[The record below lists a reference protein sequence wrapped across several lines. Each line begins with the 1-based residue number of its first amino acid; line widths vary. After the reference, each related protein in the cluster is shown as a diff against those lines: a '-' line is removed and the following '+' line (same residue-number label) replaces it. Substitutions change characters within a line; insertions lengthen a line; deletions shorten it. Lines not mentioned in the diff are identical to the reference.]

1 MKIKRWLYVLLI
13 VLVAALTL
21 SVLTACE
28 PKPENQDLVAGPEAG
43 VYYYDDEGIEYQI
56 ALAAGNRFTFWVM
69 GENLSGEYTLTGTEL
84 VFDFTGDKADLTAT
98 LSDEVITL
106 EYSGAQLR
114 FLKKLAYRVTFDSA
128 GGSAV
133 APINVLNGRTL
144 SRPAEPVRD
153 GYAFVG
159 WYKDSAHTVPFLF
172 DTEIITSDT
181 TLYAFWA
188 ESEEGQAEFT
198 VTFDLNYDGAPT
210 VASAVTIGGRLIN
223 VQQPVRSG
231 YTFGGWWIS
240 MYDSAEMLTARYTE
254 DTVFSENATLFAL
267 WTSTSQTGLAA
278 PEVSVTSEGVTRSV
292 AAGVTYRL
300 KVEGPD
306 GFTAVDKASDTAVEA
321 IDFASAPAGDYVI
334 TVTAARGDESVSVTR
349 YFKNKALDAVSFF
362 TVVEPSAL
370 IFKKVENAQSYYI
383 TIVCGDEGHRHER
396 FALGDSAFYNFVNCS
411 MTEEGI
417 SFVVTA
423 EADGYAPSVSKPF
436 VYRRALEKIE
446 QTSFRLDEE
455 TEILT
460 WQAVENAQGYKVEI
474 SCGKEN
480 HTHTEFI
487 GSETSLCLKTCA
499 PCADGVRVKI
509 VPVTKGY
516 VSPEAAE
523 YVYAKTRLA
532 TPDNIRVED
541 ELLVWDSVGE
551 GVSYQVR
558 VGNAQPVTVDATSFS
573 LAEIV
578 ATAAPGADFSVAVR
592 ARADGED
599 SLWSDAQ
606 DMRYYAMY
614 GTLEYSRGVVYWRH
628 VIGATGYQIRYNGDV
643 STLRNVPAGEN
654 SFEVALPFAGRNSI
668 EVRFVDGENVGAWVS
683 LDVVAYRIT
692 FDSRGGSSVQSIN
705 KAYGDRMQAFEQPE
719 RSGYEFAGWY
729 NAIGGAEGNGA
740 EYTDEFFAETGD
752 IVLYA
757 YWKSTSFTVTY
768 NYYGGIAPEGS
779 VGNARLIF
787 GEHYTLEIP
796 VPSDATLVFG
806 GWYQEPGGQGNRYTD
821 ELGNSLAVWNTAN
834 DDTTVYA
841 YWIEALAFR
850 ESTNGAYA
858 VLKGPDINQVKNLII
873 PVSYNGRPVSYI
885 DSGAFS
891 GCSSLVTVEIPDTIV
906 QVGATGATPFNECGN
921 LEEINIYH
929 VEGNNLIV
937 YSSADGILI
946 FDDEV
951 TGQRYVTCVPSA
963 KKGAVRIPDG
973 VTEIPIR
980 AFAGSDISSV
990 TVPASVT
997 AIRMRAFTGCQ
1008 NLSERKLRACD

>member
-1 MKIKRWLYVLLI
+1 M
-13 VLVAALTL
+13 
-21 SVLTACE
+21 
-28 PKPENQDLVAGPEAG
+28 
-43 VYYYDDEGIEYQI
+43 
-56 ALAAGNRFTFWVM
+56 
-69 GENLSGEYTLTGTEL
+69 
-84 VFDFTGDKADLTAT
+84 
-98 LSDEVITL
+98 
-106 EYSGAQLR
+106 
-114 FLKKLAYRVTFDSA
+114 
-128 GGSAV
+128 
-133 APINVLNGRTL
+133 
-144 SRPAEPVRD
+144 
-153 GYAFVG
+153 
-159 WYKDSAHTVPFLF
+159 
-172 DTEIITSDT
+172 
-181 TLYAFWA
+181 
-188 ESEEGQAEFT
+188 
-198 VTFDLNYDGAPT
+198 
-210 VASAVTIGGRLIN
+210 
-223 VQQPVRSG
+223 
-231 YTFGGWWIS
+231 
-240 MYDSAEMLTARYTE
+240 
-254 DTVFSENATLFAL
+254 
-267 WTSTSQTGLAA
+267 
-278 PEVSVTSEGVTRSV
+278 
-292 AAGVTYRL
+292 
-300 KVEGPD
+300 
-306 GFTAVDKASDTAVEA
+306 
-321 IDFASAPAGDYVI
+321 
-334 TVTAARGDESVSVTR
+334 
-349 YFKNKALDAVSFF
+349 
-362 TVVEPSAL
+362 
-370 IFKKVENAQSYYI
+370 
-383 TIVCGDEGHRHER
+383 CGDEGHRHER

-487 GSETSLCLKTCA
+487 GSETSLCLKACA

-578 ATAAPGADFSVAVR
+578 ATAAPGADFSVSVR

-643 STLRNVPAGEN
+643 STMRNVPAGEN

-891 GCSSLVTVEIPDTIV
+891 GCSSLVTVCLLYT
-906 QVGATGATPFNECGN
+906 
-921 LEEINIYH
+921 
-929 VEGNNLIV
+929 
-937 YSSADGILI
+937 S
-946 FDDEV
+946 
-951 TGQRYVTCVPSA
+951 PSP
-963 KKGAVRIPDG
+963 RD
-973 VTEIPIR
+973 
-980 AFAGSDISSV
+980 
-990 TVPASVT
+990 
-997 AIRMRAFTGCQ
+997 
-1008 NLSERKLRACD
+1008 